1 MCVPNKTLVWLPPK
15 NRYPEEFSFSPE
27 LQTPF
32 AALATAKRNHEIL
45 KEAYEDQE
53 EPSMSETRV
62 VTVKLPE
69 EVYQEMLLRI
79 PEGDRSTFIREAI
92 SEKLHKTPKADKL
105 LALQER
111 MDKIEQEFGQIRKY
125 LVDLEILTFQHGKI
139 DPQDYCIDE
148 VDHKIMDYLMHYKSA
163 TTPELADYVKTNR
176 WLILNRLQKIQK
188 NSKKQVGKSIIEYYA
203 GMRSGKKKAWWIDQE
218 LIQE

>member
-1 MCVPNKTLVWLPPK
+1 MN
-15 NRYPEEFSFSPE
+15 
-27 LQTPF
+27 
-32 AALATAKRNHEIL
+32 
-45 KEAYEDQE
+45 
-53 EPSMSETRV
+53 ETRI

-69 EVYQEMLLRI
+69 EVYQEMALRI
-79 PEGDRSTFIREAI
+79 SEGDRSTFIREAI
-92 SEKLHKTPKADKL
+92 IEMLQKTPKADKL

-111 MDKIEQEFGQIRKY
+111 MSKIEQEFGQIKKY
-125 LVDLEILTFQHGKI
+125 LADLEILTFQHGKI
-139 DPQDYCIDE
+139 DPHAYCIDE
-148 VDHKIMDYLMHYKSA
+148 VDHKIMEYLMHYKSA

-218 LIQE
+218 IIQE